1 MYFVSIIIPVYNNSF
16 QLEKL
21 LESLVFQSY
30 KNIEILCID
39 DGSTD
44 SSLSVLNS
52 YKNIYSNI
60 RVFEQNNTGVSSARN
75 TGIENAIGDF
85 IFFCDADDWID
96 LDLIE
101 KLIESV
107 EKNPKGDI
115 FACGFYKEYQNSKD
129 EYLIFNTKK
138 SLAKKELSD
147 YLLQYAY
154 KPNKHP
160 LFVTV
165 WGKLIRS
172 EIIHFSKIR
181 FLENLTTFEDV
192 LFNFELLKK
201 CNSVVYIPISGYHY
215 TIHQSY
221 NSASMASNDLFGFVP
236 AMLMLKEL
244 LVDSLNIPNN
254 IAHKAISNALISY
267 SVIQTIRLCSSISI
281 KKYFLIKNILEK
293 TWLKQSLEFYRPTEG
308 DSKIIPFFFKY
319 KMPLLVILIS
329 YNKFH
334 NRYK

>member
-129 EYLIFNTKK
+129 EYLIFNTQK
-138 SLAKKELSD
+138 SL
-147 YLLQYAY
+147 
-154 KPNKHP
+154 
-160 LFVTV
+160 
-165 WGKLIRS
+165 G
-172 EIIHFSKIR
+172 
-181 FLENLTTFEDV
+181 
-192 LFNFELLKK
+192 
-201 CNSVVYIPISGYHY
+201 
-215 TIHQSY
+215 
-221 NSASMASNDLFGFVP
+221 
-236 AMLMLKEL
+236 
-244 LVDSLNIPNN
+244 
-254 IAHKAISNALISY
+254 
-267 SVIQTIRLCSSISI
+267 
-281 KKYFLIKNILEK
+281 EK
-293 TWLKQSLEFYRPTEG
+293 
-308 DSKIIPFFFKY
+308 
-319 KMPLLVILIS
+319 
-329 YNKFH
+329 
-334 NRYK
+334 